1 MRYEYEQVEL
11 NNNVFYQAKVEGAVH
26 RAIIDEHAKEGHRFV
41 AMIPTLEGANGKT
54 LAFDL
59 VFEVEE

>member
-1 MRYEYEQVEL
+1 MRCEYEQVEL
-11 NNNVFYQAKVEGAVH
+11 NNNVFYQAKVENAAH
-26 RAIIDEHAKEGHRFV
+26 RAIIDERAKKGHRFV

>member
-11 NNNVFYQAKVEGAVH
+11 NNNVFYQAKVEDAAH
-26 RAIIDEHAKEGHRFV
+26 RAIIDEHAKKGHWFV

-59 VFEVEE
+59 VFEVDE

>member
-11 NNNVFYQAKVEGAVH
+11 NNNVFYQAKVEDAAH
-26 RAIIDEHAKEGHRFV
+26 RAIIDEHAKKGHRFV
-41 AMIPTLEGANGKT
+41 VMIPTLEGANGKT

-59 VFEVEE
+59 VFEVDE